1 MRILYV
7 LGGYGALHIA
17 NEVHREFAREVIASG
32 HDYHIFTLAK
42 AREVDGPDVAARED
56 DIPVHRAVCA
66 GRLVPD
72 VVNAATRPILRF
84 PWFVSGLFG
93 LVRFLRKAAPFD
105 VIVAD
110 NSYPL
115 GAMVSLA
122 TRAVPV
128 PASFVP
134 SLSGGDFIANRVA
147 GYGYGRYAVARLLMR
162 DAFKRASAVRA
173 LSPHAAAGGR
183 SLGCPQEKL
192 AIIQRNIPAAA
203 FPPEG
208 VDSDT
213 YRRSAREAAAR
224 RFGFESRRMIVAVGR
239 LIPIKAFDDL
249 LRALAAVA
257 ARFDDVA
264 LVHAGPNRRDRALGD
279 YQAYLQSL
287 ARELGIGSRVAFA
300 GPLPNAA
307 VRDLLAA
314 ADVAA
319 VPSLEEGGNRIVMES
334 AAVGTPFVAT
344 RTSGDWAWARDGRCG
359 LSVEPAAPVELAE
372 ALARILGQP
381 DQARAM
387 GQAGRAAAEH
397 FRSGPI
403 VERFLRL
410 CEAAVKGEPLG
421 HLGELS

>member
-17 NEVHREFAREVIASG
+17 NEVHREFASEVIARG
-32 HDYHIFTLAK
+32 HDYHLFAL
-42 AREVDGPDVAARED
+42 AREREVAEADPAVGED

-72 VVNAATRPILRF
+72 LVNAASRPLLRF

-93 LVRFLRKAAPFD
+93 LVRFLRKAASFD
-105 VIVAD
+105 LIVAD
-110 NSYPL
+110 NAYPL

-122 TRAVPV
+122 TRVVPT
-128 PASFVP
+128 PFLA

-147 GYGYGRYAVARLLMR
+147 AYGYGRYAVARLLMR
-162 DAFKRASAVRA
+162 DAFARASAVRA
-173 LSPHAAAGGR
+173 LSPYAAAGGR
-183 SLGCPQEKL
+183 RLGCPEDKL

-203 FPPEG
+203 FPPHG
-208 VDSDT
+208 VDPDA
-213 YRRSAREAAAR
+213 YRRSAREATAR
-224 RFGFESRRMIVAVGR
+224 RFGFESRRLIAAVGR
-239 LIPIKAFDDL
+239 LIPIKGFDDL
-249 LRALAAVA
+249 LRALPAVA

-264 LVHAGPNRRDRALGD
+264 LVHAGPNRRDPALGD
-279 YQAYLQSL
+279 YQAYLESL
-287 ARELGIGSRVAFA
+287 ARQLGIGTRVAFA
-300 GPLPNAA
+300 GPLPNAG

-314 ADVAA
+314 ADVVA

-344 RTSGDWAWARDGRCG
+344 RTSGDWAWGRDGRCG
-359 LSVEPAAPVELAE
+359 LSVAPAAPAALAE

-387 GQAGRAAAEH
+387 GQAGRAAAEQ
-397 FRSGPI
+397 FSSGAI
-403 VERFLRL
+403 VDRFLRL
-410 CEAAVKGEPLG
+410 CEAAVNREPLKD
-421 HLGELS
+421 LGELG